1 MLFQAKPRLTERQRK
16 IIRHFAEHAKSESA
30 RDRYEAVVHTTLCGT
45 ARPTDMRVA
54 RACIQAAT
62 AVFRR

>member
-1 MLFQAKPRLTERQRK
+1 MLFQAKPKLTERQRK
-16 IIRHFAEHAKSESA
+16 IIGHFAEHAKSESA
-30 RDRYEAVVHTTLCGT
+30 RDRYQAVVQATLSGT

-62 AVFRR
+62 AIFRR